1 MKNSIIEMQPLTH
14 PDAWDDPIFFNEYDM
29 PDIPACLLPNIF
41 HQFAKEL
48 AESVEVPEALC
59 VMTVLGIISS
69 VASKF
74 CKVSPVE
81 GWEEPVNI
89 YTLIAL
95 PPANHKSIV
104 LARCKEPLIQCEQ
117 EQEKDFRQ
125 KIKQHLSERKT
136 HERIIEGLRTKA
148 AKIKDLNEQQ
158 KLIRE
163 ITAKEGALEEIPA
176 APQLFVN
183 DVTPESLTT
192 ILSEQNG
199 RLAIFSDEGGVL
211 ETLGG
216 LYSNGAAN
224 VDILLK
230 GIDGGEIRVRRK
242 DKNISLNP
250 YLTMV
255 LAVQPIIVRNLI
267 SKQAYIGNGM
277 VERFLYV
284 LPHSKL
290 GYRTHDKPS
299 LREELRSVYKM
310 KIKALL
316 SEISSEKIFTLTPDA
331 RNGWKQFQ
339 REIEIE
345 LRPDGK
351 LGNCQGWGGKICGFT
366 LRIAGLLHVAEHG
379 IRINEI
385 NSQTMNRAIA
395 ISELLIPHTLA
406 AFGLMAM
413 DEATEDAKWIWEW
426 VLSKGEESFTRTEII
441 NRTRNKKLGKVE
453 RLNKALQVLRNRNL
467 VSKAV
472 EVPTRKPTF
481 KYYVHPLALAKKD
494 SEVLH

>member
-1 MKNSIIEMQPLTH
+1 MRNSIIELQSLEH
-14 PDAWDDPIFFNEYDM
+14 HEAWDDPIFFNEYDT
-29 PDIPACLLPNIF
+29 PDIPACLLPPVF
-41 HQFAKEL
+41 HEFAKAL

-74 CKVSPVE
+74 CKVSPSE
-81 GWEEPVNI
+81 SWEEPVNI
-89 YTLIAL
+89 YSLIAL

-104 LARCKEPLIQCEQ
+104 LARCKEPLIEWEQ
-117 EQEKDFRQ
+117 EQDKIFRD
-125 KIKQHLSERKT
+125 KIKQHISERKT
-136 HERIIEGLRTKA
+136 QERIIEGLRTKA
-148 AKIKDLNEQQ
+148 AKTEDINEQQ
-158 KLIRE
+158 KIIHE
-163 ITAKEGALEEIPA
+163 ITSKESALEDPPVT
-176 APQLFVN
+176 PQLFVN

-192 ILSEQNG
+192 ILSEQKG

-216 LYSNGAAN
+216 LYSNGIAN

-242 DKNISLNP
+242 DKSISLCP
-250 YLTMV
+250 YLTLV
-255 LAVQPIIVRNLI
+255 LAVQPVIIKNLI
-267 SKQAYIGNGM
+267 SKQAYTGNGM

-299 LREELRSVYKM
+299 LRNELRSTYCA

-316 SEISSEKIFTLTPDA
+316 SEITSEKIFTLTPDA
-331 RNGWKQFQ
+331 RDAWKQFQ

-379 IRINEI
+379 TRLDEI

-395 ISELLIPHTLA
+395 ISELLITHTLA

-426 VLSKGEESFTRTEII
+426 ILARGEQSFTRTEII
-441 NRTRNKKLGKVE
+441 NRTRNKKLGKAE
-453 RLNKALQVLRNRNL
+453 RLNKALNVLRNRNL
-467 VSKAV
+467 ISKPV
-472 EVPTRKPTF
+472 ELPTRKPTI
-481 KYYVHPLALAKKD
+481 KYYVHPSALGRQD
-494 SEVLH
+494 SEILH

>member
-1 MKNSIIEMQPLTH
+1 MTIVTIELPSITKPEAWNDPL
-14 PDAWDDPIFFNEYDM
+14 FFNEYDT
-29 PDIPACLLPNIF
+29 PDIPACLLPGVF
-41 HQFAKEL
+41 QEFAKSL

-59 VMTVLGIISS
+59 VMTVLGVISS
-69 VASKF
+69 VTSKF
-74 CKVSPVE
+74 CKVSPFE

-104 LARCKEPLIQCEQ
+104 LARCKEPLVEWEQ
-117 EQEKDFRQ
+117 EQEKIFRS

-136 HERIIEGLRTKA
+136 QEKIIEGLRTKA
-148 AKIKDLNEQQ
+148 AKIEDLNEQQ
-158 KLIRE
+158 RLIHE
-163 ITAKEGALEEIPA
+163 ITAKESALEETPA

-242 DKNISLNP
+242 DKSISLNP

-255 LAVQPIIVRNLI
+255 LAVQPIIIQNLI

-290 GYRTHDKPS
+290 GYRTHDKPA
-299 LREELRSVYKM
+299 LRKELRSTYSA
-310 KIKALL
+310 KIKAFLN
-316 SEISSEKIFTLTPDA
+316 EISCEKIFTLTPEA
-331 RNGWKQFQ
+331 KNAWKQFQ
-339 REIEIE
+339 SEIEIE

-351 LGNCQGWGGKICGFT
+351 LGNCQGWGGKICGFA

-379 IRINEI
+379 IRLNEI
-385 NSQTMNRAIA
+385 NSQTMNHAIA
-395 ISELLIPHTLA
+395 ISELLIPHTIA

-413 DEATEDAKWIWEW
+413 DEATEDAKWLWEW
-426 VLSKGEESFTRTEII
+426 ILARGQLTFTKSEILM
-441 NRTRNKKLGKVE
+441 RTRNKKLGKAE
-453 RLNKALQVLRNRNL
+453 RLNRALKILKERNL
-467 VSKAV
+467 LSDAATL
-472 EVPTRKPTF
+472 PTKKPTSL
-481 KYYVHPLALAKKD
+481 YHVHPLALAKTT
-494 SEVLH
+494 SEILH

>member
-1 MKNSIIEMQPLTH
+1 MKTGIIELPSLIH
-14 PDAWDDPIFFNEYDM
+14 ADAWDDPIFFNEYDT
-29 PDIPACLLPNIF
+29 PDIPACLLPGVF
-41 HQFAKEL
+41 HDFAQAL
-48 AESVEVPEALC
+48 AESVEIPEALC
-59 VMTVLGIISS
+59 VMAVLGVISS
-69 VASKF
+69 VTSKF
-74 CKVSPVE
+74 CKVSPFE

-104 LARCKEPLIQCEQ
+104 LARCKEPLVEWEQ
-117 EQEKDFRQ
+117 EQEEKFRA

-136 HERIIEGLRTKA
+136 QEKIIEGLRTKA
-148 AKIKDLNEQQ
+148 SKIEDLNEQQ
-158 KLIRE
+158 KLIHE
-163 ITAKEGALEEIPA
+163 ITAKESALEDAPV

-192 ILSEQNG
+192 ILSEQRG

-242 DKNISLNP
+242 DKSISLIP

-255 LAVQPIIVRNLI
+255 LAVQPIIIQNLI
-267 SKQAYIGNGM
+267 SKQAYTGNGM

-284 LPHSKL
+284 LPNSKL
-290 GYRTHDKPS
+290 GYRTHDKPA
-299 LREELRSVYKM
+299 LRKELRSTYSA
-310 KIKALL
+310 KIKAFLD
-316 SEISSEKIFTLTPDA
+316 EISAEKIFTLTPDA
-331 RNGWKQFQ
+331 KNAWKQFQ

-351 LGNCQGWGGKICGFT
+351 LGNCQGWGGKICGFA

-379 IRINEI
+379 TRLDEI

-426 VLSKGEESFTRTEII
+426 ILARGQLTFTKSEILM
-441 NRTRNKKLGKVE
+441 RTRNKKLGKTE
-453 RLNKALQVLRNRNL
+453 RLTKALKVLRNRNL
-467 VSKAV
+467 ISDAAIL
-472 EVPTRKPTF
+472 PTRKPTSL
-481 KYYVHPLALAKKD
+481 YHVHPLALAKET
-494 SEVLH
+494 SETVH

>member
-1 MKNSIIEMQPLTH
+1 MTIVTTELPSITEPEAWNDPL
-14 PDAWDDPIFFNEYDM
+14 FFNEYDT
-29 PDIPACLLPNIF
+29 PDIPACLLPGVF
-41 HQFAKEL
+41 HEFAKSL

-69 VASKF
+69 VTSKF
-74 CKVSPVE
+74 CKVSPFE

-104 LARCKEPLIQCEQ
+104 LARCKEPLVEWEQ
-117 EQEKDFRQ
+117 EQEKIFRS

-136 HERIIEGLRTKA
+136 QEKIIEGLRTKA
-148 AKIKDLNEQQ
+148 AKIEDLSDQQ
-158 KLIRE
+158 KLIHE
-163 ITAKEGALEEIPA
+163 ITAKESALEETPV

-199 RLAIFSDEGGVL
+199 RLAIFSDEGGIL

-216 LYSNGAAN
+216 LYSNGKAN
-224 VDILLK
+224 VDVLLK

-242 DKNISLNP
+242 DKSISLNP

-255 LAVQPIIVRNLI
+255 LAVQPIIIQNLI
-267 SKQAYIGNGM
+267 SKQAYTGNGM

-290 GYRTHDKPS
+290 GYRTHDKS
-299 LREELRSVYKM
+299 ALSKELRSTYCA
-310 KIKALL
+310 KIKAFLN
-316 SEISSEKIFTLTPDA
+316 EISCEKIFTLTPEA
-331 RNGWKQFQ
+331 KNAWKQFQ

-351 LGNCQGWGGKICGFT
+351 LGNCQGWGGKICGFA

-379 IRINEI
+379 IRLNEI
-385 NSQTMNRAIA
+385 NSQTMNHAIA
-395 ISELLIPHTLA
+395 ISELLIPHTVA

-426 VLSKGEESFTRTEII
+426 ILARGQLTFTKSEILM
-441 NRTRNKKLGKVE
+441 RTRNKKLGKAE
-453 RLNKALQVLRNRNL
+453 RLNRALKILKDRNL
-467 VSKAV
+467 LSDAATL
-472 EVPTRKPTF
+472 PTKKPTSL
-481 KYYVHPLALAKKD
+481 YHVHPLALAKTT
-494 SEVLH
+494 SEILH